1 MVSKTEDAMLFL
13 TTGTWV
19 VAADGAKA
27 LMLENTGTAEAPQLR
42 VVSKTGIDNPPTR
55 EQGTDQPGRMD
66 GPAGAPRSA
75 MEPTDFHRLAEQDF
89 ARDLAADLE
98 ARRAA
103 GDLSRLVLVAPPQ
116 MLGSLRAA
124 MARGLADAVIA
135 ELPKTLTGH
144 PTPEIAKIVA
154 DELAAMQG

>member
-1 MVSKTEDAMLFL
+1 MLFL

-19 VAADGAKA
+19 VVADGAKA
-27 LMLENTGTAEAPQLR
+27 LLLENTGTTEAPQLR
-42 VVSKTGIDNPPTR
+42 LVAKASIDNPPTR

-66 GPAGAPRSA
+66 GPAGAPGSA
-75 MEPTDFHRLAEQDF
+75 MEQTDFHRLAEEGF

-98 ARRAA
+98 ARLAA
-103 GDLSRLVLVAPPQ
+103 GEMKRLVLAAPPQ

-124 MARGLADAVIA
+124 MGAGLASAVVA
-135 ELPKTLTGH
+135 ELPKTLTGQ

-154 DELAAMQG
+154 ADLAGM

>member
-1 MVSKTEDAMLFL
+1 MLFL

-19 VAADGAKA
+19 VVADGAKA
-27 LMLENTGTAEAPQLR
+27 LLLENTGTAEAPQLR
-42 VVSKTGIDNPPTR
+42 VVEKMAIDNPPTR

-66 GPAGAPRSA
+66 GPGGAPGSA
-75 MEPTDFHRLAEQDF
+75 MEGTDFHRLAEEDF

-98 ARRAA
+98 ARIGA
-103 GDLSRLVLVAPPQ
+103 GAMKRLVLAAPPQ

-124 MARGLADAVIA
+124 MGPALAGAVVA

-144 PTPEIAKIVA
+144 PTPEIARIVA
-154 DELAAMQG
+154 AELAAI